1 VLLRFSILIALAL
14 AAPRWNEPSSGAAP
28 APAADETGTVTCS
41 FSHPAYSGNC
51 KQTERIPKDGSAK
64 AVCQDILDCLNNV
77 RCTKTYCNA
86 TQIRSGWKL
95 ESAEENPPK
104 K

>member
-1 VLLRFSILIALAL
+1 VVLRFSILIALAL
-14 AAPRWNEPSSGAAP
+14 AVPQWNEPSSGAAP

-41 FSHPAYSGNC
+41 FSNPAYSGYC
-51 KQTERIPKDGSAK
+51 TQTERIPKDGSAK

-95 ESAEENPPK
+95 ESAEESPPRK
-104 K
+104 